1 MLKAFIAQ
9 MNWKD
14 TMANKIIYKPR
25 FVYKQV

>member
-14 TMANKIIYKPR
+14 TMTHKIIYKPR